1 MKHLSPAVALV
12 LAVSAGT
19 LSTPAVAADAA
30 DWAQS
35 TATAETGAE
44 TIAPLAIPVDSVLL
58 SAGQTGMLSRTGTGA
73 SAVHRWTR
81 LADGVTTILPAGT
94 YWGSAGTDLV
104 VSREGSVFT
113 FTDMSGAVE
122 PAVLDTSGFNTAAA
136 PYTVDRVVGRSLLMT
151 TTVNGA
157 EEFRLVSLGED
168 GNVADRKVGL
178 PDGSRARF
186 SYSSGPDS
194 LAVSYGE
201 PMANGYYRM
210 RLSTVDVT
218 TGAITASHYFLPEP
232 NHTAIAV
239 TPSHLTWVLDPYGS
253 NPQLQVLARATG
265 SPVSTTPLIRQ
276 QTLGL
281 TVHHVGD
288 WVALVR
294 PGGGTATSPHP
305 YTPLTARPLDGGAEV
320 PLLDHAGSVTPSPD
334 GSLLV
339 LGGTLAH
346 GEGLYRIAPDPVTGK
361 PAATLLRTFGRPTAL
376 TVLKESLP
384 PAGTFDFDRAGGKL
398 SAGWTLSRFNA
409 RTTLTLTHTA
419 SGRTVKLV
427 QEPREGVS
435 AHSLTWDGVYKDG
448 LPAYNGAYAWT
459 MTAAPANGVGPAVE
473 RKGSFTLTR
482 APRPHDFDD
491 NGSPDVLARD
501 VNGNLSSYD
510 IRQVWSLDAY
520 EDPYELP
527 IGGGWNAYD
536 RILAAG
542 NLGGTRHGDLIARDK
557 SGILWLYQ
565 GKSGHRAPF
574 APRTRIGGWGIYN
587 QFAAG
592 SDVTGDGRN
601 DLLAADKAGML
612 WLYPGTGNTTA
623 PFTTR
628 RKIGGGWGIYNQL
641 TATGN
646 LAGGPAG
653 DLVARDKAGVLWLY
667 LGKGDGT
674 FTTRTRI
681 GGGWGSFKHL
691 IGIGDVNN
699 DGRNDLLAAGQS
711 NNGDTVLHLYRGTG
725 QWTTPLAP
733 AQTDTVEQ
741 RSWLGHLS

>member
-1 MKHLSPAVALV
+1 M
-12 LAVSAGT
+12 
-19 LSTPAVAADAA
+19 
-30 DWAQS
+30 
-35 TATAETGAE
+35 
-44 TIAPLAIPVDSVLL
+44 LL
-58 SAGQTGMLSRTGTGA
+58 SAGETGILSRTGTGT

-81 LADGVTTILPAGT
+81 LADGVTTTLPAGS
-94 YWGSAGTDLV
+94 YGGSAGTDLV
-104 VSREGSVFT
+104 VPQKGAVFT
-113 FTDMSGAVE
+113 LTDMSGATE
-122 PAVLDTSGFNTAAA
+122 PVVLDTSAFNTAAV
-136 PYTVDRVVGRSLLMT
+136 PYAVERVVGRSLLMT
-151 TTVNGA
+151 TIVNGA
-157 EEFRLVSLGED
+157 AEFHLVSLGED
-168 GNVADRKVGL
+168 GRAMDRKVGL
-178 PDGSRARF
+178 PEGSRAWF
-186 SYSSGPDS
+186 GYSSGPDS

-218 TGAITASHYFLPEP
+218 TGAVTASHSFLPEP

-239 TPSHLTWVLDPYGS
+239 TPSHLTWMLDPYGS
-253 NPQLQVLARATG
+253 NPQLQVLSRATD
-265 SPVSTTPLIRQ
+265 SPVSTTPLVRQ
-276 QTLGL
+276 QTPGL

-288 WVALVR
+288 WVALVK

-305 YTPLTARPLDGGAEV
+305 YTPLTARPLNGGAEV
-320 PLLDHAGSVTPSPD
+320 SLMDHAGSVTPSPD

-361 PAATLLRTFGRPTAL
+361 PAATLLRTFDRPTAL
-376 TVLKESLP
+376 TVVKESLP
-384 PAGTFDFDRAGGKL
+384 PAGTFDLDRAGGKL

-427 QEPREGVS
+427 QEPREGVT

-448 LPAYNGAYAWT
+448 LPAYNGAYTWT

-520 EDPYELP
+520 ESPYELP
-527 IGGGWNAYD
+527 IGGGWNTYD

-542 NLGGTRHGDLIARDK
+542 NLGGTRHGDLITRDK
-557 SGILWLYQ
+557 SGVLWLYQ
-565 GKSGHRAPF
+565 GKSGHKAPF
-574 APRTRIGGWGIYN
+574 TPRTRIGGGWGIYN
-587 QFAAG
+587 QLAAG

-601 DLLAADKAGML
+601 DLLATDKTGML

-628 RKIGGGWGIYNQL
+628 K
-641 TATGN
+641 
-646 LAGGPAG
+646 
-653 DLVARDKAGVLWLY
+653 K
-667 LGKGDGT
+667 
-674 FTTRTRI
+674 I
-681 GGGWGSFKHL
+681 GGGWGSFQHL

-699 DGRNDLLAAGQS
+699 DGRHDLLAAGQS
-711 NNGDTVLHLYRGTG
+711 KNGDTVLHIYRGTG

-741 RSWLGHLS
+741 RAWIGHLS